1 MQIDTDRLSLRP
13 FKVTDAEDILG
24 YLAEPKVN
32 CLKDEKVTTLDAAQ
46 KEALKKSKDNGKIA
60 VVLKDSQ
67 KVIGEL
73 FCEFN
78 EPDTYFIG
86 WHFNPNY
93 EGKGYA
99 TESAS
104 AMIHDLFTTQKAR
117 RLSAYIE
124 DDNYPSQNL
133 AEKLGMRREGLFLEF
148 ISFVTVD
155 GQPKYENTYQYALLK
170 KEWLKQHA
178 KTQS

>member
-1 MQIDTDRLSLRP
+1 MQIDTKRLSLRP
-13 FKVTDAEDILG
+13 FKLSDAEDILG
-24 YLAEPKVN
+24 YLADPKVN
-32 CLKDEKVTTLDAAQ
+32 CFKSETLTSLEDAQ
-46 KEALKKSKDNGKIA
+46 KDALKKSKDDSKIA

-73 FCEFN
+73 FCEFK

-86 WHFNPNY
+86 WHFNSNY

-124 DDNYPSQNL
+124 DDNYPSQKL

-148 ISFVTVD
+148 ISFVTID

-170 KEWLKQHA
+170 KEWLRQ
-178 KTQS
+178 

>member
-1 MQIDTDRLSLRP
+1 MQIQTERLSLRP

-24 YLAEPKVN
+24 YLADPKVN
-32 CLKDEKVTTLDAAQ
+32 CFKKEKLTSLAAAQ
-46 KEALKKSKDNGKIA
+46 KDALKKSKDESKVA
-60 VVLKDSQ
+60 VVLKDSH

-86 WHFNPNY
+86 WNFNPDY

-99 TESAS
+99 SESAS
-104 AMIHDLFTTQKAR
+104 AMIDDLFLNKNAR
-117 RLSAYIE
+117 RLTAYIE
-124 DDNYPSQNL
+124 DDNLPSQKL

-148 ISFVTVD
+148 ISFVTVA
-155 GQPKYENTYQYALLK
+155 GRPKYENTYQYALLK
-170 KEWLKQHA
+170 KEWVDRKENF
-178 KTQS
+178 S